1 MIVTPAGPSLERQ
14 SIQGSDGLLKV
25 PFFEKFFFLNINQTL
40 QK

>member
-25 PFFEKFFFLNINQTL
+25 PFLNNFFFLNINQTL